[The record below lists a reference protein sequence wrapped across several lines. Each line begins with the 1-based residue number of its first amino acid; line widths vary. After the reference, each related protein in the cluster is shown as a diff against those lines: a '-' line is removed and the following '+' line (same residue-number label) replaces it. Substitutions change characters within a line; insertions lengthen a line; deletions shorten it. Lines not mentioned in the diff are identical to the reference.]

1 MPSGTPSPTLV
12 MSHVAAGSAGEWVAG
27 AGEGRP
33 IVVAS
38 SHHGLVETELLAEP
52 LGAHD
57 DVLSSAASDGNH
69 KVRSC
74 ENIDHL
80 RYQEGQL
87 FGRESEQIWQGGY
100 GELCRNASVRNKM

>member
-1 MPSGTPSPTLV
+1 MPYLWHLHLMTRLMTKVLFPKIKSCIDGFSALRGSVDTTCCGGLDSICYGT
-12 MSHVAAGSAGEWVAG
+12 AGEWVAG

-57 DVLSSAASDGNH
+57 DLLSSTASDGNH
-69 KVRSC
+69 KVS
-74 ENIDHL
+74 
-80 RYQEGQL
+80 
-87 FGRESEQIWQGGY
+87 
-100 GELCRNASVRNKM
+100 

>member
-1 MPSGTPSPTLV
+1 MP
-12 MSHVAAGSAGEWVAG
+12 AAGATAGEWVAG

-57 DVLSSAASDGNH
+57 DLLSSAASDGNH
-69 KVRSC
+69 KVRPVLNVHDVC
-74 ENIDHL
+74 HHPP
-80 RYQEGQL
+80 
-87 FGRESEQIWQGGY
+87 
-100 GELCRNASVRNKM
+100 